1 MKEVL
6 RLDHG
11 VLTHFPASA
20 GRNKPALILCPG
32 GGYEYCSIR
41 EGAPVARA
49 FARDGVEAFVLEYDC
64 TEVPL
69 GVKPLHTL
77 SASVA
82 WVREHA
88 AQLGIAADRIAV
100 GGFSAGAHLAGLLAA
115 TWHDADWFPAGTD
128 LQAHR
133 PNAAVLC
140 YPVVSAGAYAHRGSF
155 VRLAGENAAEQRRF
169 SLETLV
175 SARMP
180 RTFLWHTLTDADRS
194 GREHAAARGG
204 FAPREHQPRAA
215 PVPARRART
224 RARGFG
230 DSRPDERARA
240 RPAYKPLAGALRGM
254 AEGGITMQIR
264 HTRPEDLPAMQE
276 IFADAR
282 AFMRE
287 NGNPDQWGDRFP
299 TQEMLDKD
307 LALHRSYVCEDNG
320 KIAATFAFTT
330 DGEPTY
336 RVIRGGA
343 WLDDAPYGVVHR
355 IAAAKGTHGAAS
367 FCMNWCM
374 EQCGNIRIDTHAN
387 NKPMQGLLNKLGYT
401 YCGVIEL
408 ENGRGERLAFQK
420 RVEK

>member
-1 MKEVL
+1 
-6 RLDHG
+6 
-11 VLTHFPASA
+11 
-20 GRNKPALILCPG
+20 
-32 GGYEYCSIR
+32 
-41 EGAPVARA
+41 
-49 FARDGVEAFVLEYDC
+49 
-64 TEVPL
+64 
-69 GVKPLHTL
+69 
-77 SASVA
+77 
-82 WVREHA
+82 
-88 AQLGIAADRIAV
+88 
-100 GGFSAGAHLAGLLAA
+100 
-115 TWHDADWFPAGTD
+115 
-128 LQAHR
+128 
-133 PNAAVLC
+133 
-140 YPVVSAGAYAHRGSF
+140 
-155 VRLAGENAAEQRRF
+155 
-169 SLETLV
+169 
-175 SARMP
+175 
-180 RTFLWHTLTDADRS
+180 
-194 GREHAAARGG
+194 
-204 FAPREHQPRAA
+204 
-215 PVPARRART
+215 
-224 RARGFG
+224 
-230 DSRPDERARA
+230 
-240 RPAYKPLAGALRGM
+240 
-254 AEGGITMQIR
+254 MQIR

-299 TQEMLDKD
+299 TREMLDKD

-420 RVEK
+420 RVEKKSKKQQTAYRRESRCAVLFSDFDKIKD